1 MMDPRHLSVDE
12 RLMGACVYC
21 GGPAETHD
29 HVPSRVLLEDPP
41 PDDLPVVDAC
51 AACNQGFSLDEEY
64 LACFLECVLAGS
76 TDVKRL
82 RREKIKHALSRNDRL
97 SARIQ
102 ASARFND
109 NGVLTW
115 EPEVERVHNF
125 VLKLA
130 RGHAAYE
137 LSLPQLDSPETV
149 FVSPLLAMLDGDR
162 KAFENAG
169 SGELRGWP
177 EINSRAFLRVVGAQ
191 PYSDQAGPWIVVQ
204 PGQYRYS
211 VDQHGGVRVQVVLAE
226 YLGCVVK
233 WA

>member
-1 MMDPRHLSVDE
+1 MDPRQLSVGE
-12 RLMGACVYC
+12 RLLGVCVYC
-21 GGPAETHD
+21 GGPPDTHD
-29 HVPSRVLLEDPP
+29 HVPSRVLIDDPP

-51 AACNQGFSLDEEY
+51 TACNQGFSLDEEY

-76 TDVKRL
+76 PDPKHI
-82 RREKIKHALSRNDRL
+82 RREKIKRALSRNDRL

-102 ASARFND
+102 ASAHFD
-109 NGVLTW
+109 DHGVLVW
-115 EPEVERVHNF
+115 EPEEERVHNV

-137 LSLPQLDSPETV
+137 LNLPQLDGPETF
-149 FVSPLLAMLDGDR
+149 FVSPLLTMLEQDR
-162 KAFENAG
+162 ETFENAG
-169 SGELRGWP
+169 WGGLRGWP
-177 EINSRAFLRVVGAQ
+177 EINSRAFLRAAGAR

-211 VDQHGGVRVQVVLAE
+211 VDEHGGVRVQIVLAE
-226 YLGCVVK
+226 YLACVVE